1 VLTGPRGIANKLPDS
16 VKVAALGSSLVLS
29 AVLTA
34 AVLRSPAH
42 HWLAWVSFLPLFA
55 VVRSLGCPVPSRG
68 GGRSRPAK
76 RPRHSSPSP
85 TFRGCLKSGPRNR
98 AVTVRERFLP
108 PKPDRFLTG
117 AARIRLLIC
126 PLRENGGA
134 AALAGGFWGGC
145 LYLFCSAGPARAI
158 DPSAWLL
165 TLLILIPALY
175 VGLAARPARAIA
187 FNLLTLALGWTLVEA
202 VLHLHHPTAG
212 REGLLTGAQSEGAQL
227 HWLAR
232 LLGYVCTAFV
242 VACANASLIGVLSGV
257 RLIMPRVKS
266 IGALANFEASLLS
279 RISVYVRLLT
289 VRETYPRAPP
299 VEFSLRTLM

>member
-1 VLTGPRGIANKLPDS
+1 MLTGPRGIANKLPDS

-242 VACANASLIGVLSGV
+242 VACANASLIGVLSSA
-257 RLIMPRVKS
+257 RLRLPADKLLVGSPCAVAWAPSQVI
-266 IGALANFEASLLS
+266 LAIQSWTLLQAQ
-279 RISVYVRLLT
+279 
-289 VRETYPRAPP
+289 PRAPP
-299 VEFSLRTLM
+299 VQIATVR